1 VTADTVYADPS
12 ALLKLYRRETGSM
25 ALAAWRSA
33 TTGALPLTLHGE
45 LEIVNAIFRYRHAG
59 IFTPEKQRAAVET
72 FEEDIASGR
81 YRREDPGWRAVMRR
95 SKELTVAHTAEVGTR
110 TLDVLHVA
118 AALEIGLRHFLTFDE
133 RQSALAVRAGLKL
146 VTIPVR

>member
-1 VTADTVYADPS
+1 MTADAVYADPS
-12 ALLKLYRRETGSM
+12 ALLKLYRMEVESR
-25 ALAAWRSA
+25 AFAQWRFRNPEPV
-33 TTGALPLTLHGE
+33 PLTLHGE
-45 LEIVNAIFRYRHAG
+45 LEIVNAIELFLHRKAL
-59 IFTPEKQRAAVET
+59 TTAEARAAT
-72 FEEDIASGR
+72 QSFEEDLAGGR

-95 SKELTVAHTAEVGTR
+95 SKGLTLAHTAGIGTR

-118 AALEIGLRHFLTFDE
+118 SALELGLRHFLTFDE